1 MVRVG
6 VGVVGAAR
14 DGVLHDGCDEQTEEG
29 LGACMAV
36 GRVVGELVP
45 RKSYDCVERFG
56 CNKGE
61 GREEGVVGTE
71 EGMAVGMVVGREG
84 VEVERSMVVGMK
96 VSTSLHRR
104 ERISWILGLT

>member
-6 VGVVGAAR
+6 VGVVEAAR
-14 DGVLHDGCDEQTEEG
+14 DDVLHDGCGEQTEEG

-45 RKSYDCVERFG
+45 RNCYDCVERFG
-56 CNKGE
+56 CSK
-61 GREEGVVGTE
+61 EEGVVGKG
-71 EGMAVGMVVGREG
+71 EGMGEGMVVGREG
-84 VEVERSMVVGMK
+84 VEVEGSMVVGMK